1 MVGEPLGGRALLNFS
16 DSRKSRRKRR
26 IFEKFSSHYLSIINL
41 CDNYYISFRP
51 RSFESVRGDRFEY
64 LFGRKEGRKKAP
76 VSLQPTFLTGRCETR
91 ASKET
96 RQTVTREVAGSLYRS
111 GRGGRPGDQPN
122 AFLWPLPRTGVYFRW
137 QEIGRLRVRS
147 ARDSRPAR
155 FLPSSPPPKFRLWEK
170 RLSIRKHGYGKLNSF
185 SFVPLALGEA
195 PRMINPLRSQPRFDT
210 IRIFFSYKE
219 E

>member
-111 GRGGRPGDQPN
+111 GRGGETGRP
-122 AFLWPLPRTGVYFRW
+122 T
-137 QEIGRLRVRS
+137 ERVS
-147 ARDSRPAR
+147 VAPASNR
-155 FLPSSPPPKFRLWEK
+155 CL
-170 RLSIRKHGYGKLNSF
+170 LS
-185 SFVPLALGEA
+185 LAGNWTA
-195 PRMINPLRSQPRFDT
+195 ACPLRARLPPCPFPSLFAATEISSMGKTSIYPKTWLRKIEFFL
-210 IRIFFSYKE
+210 IRSTCFRRGSE
-219 E
+219 ND